1 MALTEINDATF
12 TTEISGGMVL
22 VDCWAEWCG
31 PCRMVSPVLEELSS
45 ELNEVLKIKKL
56 NVDDNQDTAQK
67 LNIQSLPTLLLFKD
81 GQLVDKIIGALPKA
95 QIKNFIERHK

>member
-1 MALTEINDATF
+1 MALSEINDATF
-12 TTEISGGMVL
+12 NTEISGGMVL

-31 PCRMVSPVLEELSS
+31 PCRMVTPVLEELSN
-45 ELNEVLKIKKL
+45 ELTDILKIKKL

-67 LNIQSLPTLLLFKD
+67 LGIQSLPTLLLFKD
-81 GQLVDKIIGALPKA
+81 GTLVDKIIGALPKA

>member
-1 MALTEINDATF
+1 MALTEINDSTF
-12 TTEISGGMVL
+12 SSEINKGMVL

-45 ELNEVLKIKKL
+45 EMNEILKIKKL

-95 QIKNFIERHK
+95 QIKSFIERHK

>member
-1 MALTEINDATF
+1 MALTEINDSTF
-12 TTEISGGMVL
+12 NSEITEGMVL

-45 ELNEVLKIKKL
+45 ELNGTLKIKKL

-95 QIKNFIERHK
+95 QIKSFIERHK

>member
-1 MALTEINDATF
+1 MALPEINDSNF
-12 TTEISGGMVL
+12 TTEISNGMVL

-31 PCRMVSPVLEELSS
+31 PCRMVSPVLEELSG
-45 ELNEVLKIKKL
+45 EMKEVLQIKKL

-67 LNIQSLPTLLLFKD
+67 LGIQSLPTLLLFKE

-95 QIKNFIERHK
+95 QIRNFIERHK

>member
-1 MALTEINDATF
+1 
-12 TTEISGGMVL
+12 
-22 VDCWAEWCG
+22 
-31 PCRMVSPVLEELSS
+31 MVSPVLEELSS

-95 QIKNFIERHK
+95 QIKSFIERHK